1 MANLKNKA
9 KNMMESA
16 DDKAHELKGKMEE
29 KIDRHKKS

>member
-1 MANLKNKA
+1 MAKLKDKA
-9 KNMMESA
+9 KNIMENA